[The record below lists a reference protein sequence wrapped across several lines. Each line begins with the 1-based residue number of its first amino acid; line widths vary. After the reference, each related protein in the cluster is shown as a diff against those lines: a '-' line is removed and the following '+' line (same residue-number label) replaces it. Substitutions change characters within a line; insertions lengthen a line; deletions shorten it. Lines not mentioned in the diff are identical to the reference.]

1 MIRTRTSETENL
13 EGTMM
18 NRRHFVQGAAMAA
31 LAAAAHIPGARA
43 AATYDLV
50 IKGGRVIDPARRLD
64 AVRDVAIA
72 GGRIAA
78 VEANIPAGGSMID
91 ARGKI
96 VIPGMIDLHTHCGRA
111 NNVPPM
117 ALSDG
122 VTCWVD
128 AGSNGADKVDES
140 VAVAKAAPNM
150 GRVLVNIAR
159 TGILP
164 EGDRMDI
171 SRADVGAARAAIER
185 NRDTIVGVK
194 ARLSFNVA
202 GSNDLEAIRRCQAVT
217 MPFNLPVMV
226 HVGQNVS
233 PMARILELLKPG
245 DVVTHLY
252 APEPNSILDG
262 SGRLFPEVQA
272 ARRRG
277 IWFDFGNGQNGHVT
291 WDMAERAIRQG
302 FLPDTLSTDYNANSR
317 STGVIDL
324 PNVMSKFLLLGVPM
338 DQVVAM
344 VTSNAAKVFPAFR
357 DRGTLNVGA
366 PADVAVM
373 ELRQGSFEFLDNY
386 GGKRSGQQRLFPV
399 ETVIGGKR
407 AARV

>member
-1 MIRTRTSETENL
+1 
-13 EGTMM
+13 MM
-18 NRRHFVQGAAMAA
+18 NRRQFVGTAAAA
-31 LAAAAHIPGARA
+31 VLAAHIPNARA

-78 VEANIPAGGSMID
+78 IEANIPAGGSMID

-96 VIPGMIDLHTHCGRA
+96 VIPGMIDLHTHCGRDRQ
-111 NNVPPM
+111 NGPM
-117 ALSDG
+117 TLSDG

-128 AGSNGADKVDES
+128 AGSNGADKIDES
-140 VAVAKAAPNM
+140 VANAKAAPNM
-150 GRVLVNIAR
+150 GRVLVNVGRA
-159 TGILP
+159 GILP
-164 EGDRMDI
+164 EGDTMDI
-171 SRADVGAARAAIER
+171 SRADVAAARAAIER
-185 NRDTIVGVK
+185 NRDTVIGVK
-194 ARLSFNVA
+194 ARLSYNVA
-202 GSNDLEAIRRCQAVT
+202 GPNDLEAVRRAQAMV
-217 MPFNLPVMV
+217 MPFNLPVML
-226 HVGQNVS
+226 HVGQTVS
-233 PMARILELLKPG
+233 PLPKILELLKPG

-252 APEPNSILDG
+252 APEPNSIFDG
-262 SGRLFPEVQA
+262 NGRLFPEVQA

-291 WDMAERAIRQG
+291 WDVAERAVRAG

-373 ELRQGSFEFLDNY
+373 ELRQGNFEFLDNY
-386 GGKRSGQQRLFPV
+386 GGKRTGQQRLFPIDS
-399 ETVIGGKR
+399 VIGGKR

>member
-1 MIRTRTSETENL
+1 
-13 EGTMM
+13 MM
-18 NRRHFVQGAAMAA
+18 NRRQFVG
-31 LAAAAHIPGARA
+31 AAAASVLAAQIPQARA

-50 IKGGRVIDPARRLD
+50 IKGGRVINPASRLD
-64 AVRDVAIA
+64 AVRDIAIA

-78 VEANIPAGGSMID
+78 VETNIPAGGNMID
-91 ARGKI
+91 ATGKI
-96 VIPGMIDLHTHCGRA
+96 VIPGMIDLHTHCGRQRESG
-111 NNVPPM
+111 PM
-117 ALSDG
+117 TLSDG
-122 VTCWVD
+122 VTCWID
-128 AGSNGADKVDES
+128 AGSNGADKIDES
-140 VAVAKAAPNM
+140 VANAKAAPNM
-150 GRVLVNIAR
+150 GRVLVNLGRA
-159 TGILP
+159 GILP
-164 EGDRMDI
+164 DGDLMDI

-185 NRDTIVGVK
+185 NRDTVVGVK

-202 GSNDLEAIRRCQAVT
+202 GANDLEAIRRAQAVT
-217 MPFNLPVMV
+217 MPLNLPVMV

-233 PMARILELLKPG
+233 PMPRILELLKPG

-262 SGRLFPEVQA
+262 NGRLFPEVQA

-317 STGVIDL
+317 QTGVIDL

-366 PADVAVM
+366 PADVAVI
-373 ELRQGSFEFLDNY
+373 ELRQGNFRFLDNY
-386 GGKRSGQQRLFPV
+386 GATRTGTQRLFPV
-399 ETVIGGKR
+399 AAVIGGKQ
-407 AARV
+407 APRV

>member
-1 MIRTRTSETENL
+1 
-13 EGTMM
+13 MM
-18 NRRHFVQGAAMAA
+18 NRRQFVGTAAMAV
-31 LAAAAHIPGARA
+31 LAANIPRARA

-50 IKGGRVIDPARRLD
+50 IKGGRVINPASRLD

-78 VEANIPAGGSMID
+78 VEANIPAGGNMID

-96 VIPGMIDLHTHCGRA
+96 VIPGMIDLHTHCGRDRA
-111 NNVPPM
+111 NGPM
-117 ALSDG
+117 TLSDG
-122 VTCWVD
+122 VTCWLD
-128 AGSNGADKVDES
+128 AGSNGADKIDES
-140 VAVAKAAPNM
+140 VANAKAAPNM
-150 GRVLVNIAR
+150 GRVLINLAR

-164 EGDRMDI
+164 EGDLMDI

-185 NRDTIVGVK
+185 NRDTVIGVK

-202 GSNDLEAIRRCQAVT
+202 GANDLEAVRRAQAVT
-217 MPFNLPVMV
+217 MPLNLPVMV

-233 PMARILELLKPG
+233 PMPKILELLKPG

-252 APEPNSILDG
+252 APEPNSIFDG
-262 SGRLFPEVQA
+262 NGRLFPEVTA

-291 WDMAERAIRQG
+291 WDVAERAVRQG

-344 VTSNAAKVFPAFR
+344 VTSNAAKPFPAFR
-357 DRGTLNVGA
+357 DRGTLAVGA
-366 PADVAVM
+366 PADVAVL
-373 ELRQGSFEFLDNY
+373 ELRQGNFTFLDNY
-386 GGKRSGQQRLFPV
+386 GGTRSGTQRLFPV
-399 ETVIGGKR
+399 ASVVGGKQ
-407 AARV
+407 APRV

>member
-1 MIRTRTSETENL
+1 
-13 EGTMM
+13 MM
-18 NRRHFVQGAAMAA
+18 NRRQFVG
-31 LAAAAHIPGARA
+31 AAAASAALLSRTPRA
-43 AATYDLV
+43 YAAPAPYDLL
-50 IKGGRVIDPARRLD
+50 IRGGRVIDPSRNISAI
-64 AVRDVAIA
+64 RDIAIA
-72 GGRIAA
+72 QGRIVA
-78 VEANIPAGGSMID
+78 VEPSILGNTAETID

-111 NNVPPM
+111 RDVAPLT
-117 ALSDG
+117 LSDG

-140 VAVAKAAPNM
+140 VANAKAAPNM

-164 EGDRMDI
+164 DGDLMDI
-171 SRADVGAARAAIER
+171 NRADVGAARAAIER
-185 NRDTIVGVK
+185 HRDTIVGVK

-233 PMARILELLKPG
+233 PMPKILELLKPG

-262 SGRLFPEVQA
+262 NGRLFPEVQA

-291 WDMAERAIRQG
+291 WDMAERAVRQG

-324 PNVMSKFLLLGVPM
+324 PNIMSKFLLLGVPL
-338 DQVVAM
+338 DQVVPM

-357 DRGTLNVGA
+357 DRGTLAIGA
-366 PADVAVM
+366 AADVAVL
-373 ELRQGSFEFLDNY
+373 ELREGTFEFLDNY
-386 GGKRSGQQRLFPV
+386 GGKRTGSQRLFPIA
-399 ETVIGGKR
+399 TVIGGKTAPR
-407 AARV
+407 A

>member
-1 MIRTRTSETENL
+1 
-13 EGTMM
+13 MM

-31 LAAAAHIPGARA
+31 LAAAAHSPGARA

-50 IKGGRVIDPARRLD
+50 IKGGRVIDPASRLD

-111 NNVPPM
+111 RDVAPLT
-117 ALSDG
+117 LSDG

-128 AGSNGADKVDES
+128 AGSNGADKIDES
-140 VAVAKAAPNM
+140 VANAKAAPNM

-164 EGDRMDI
+164 DGDLMDI
-171 SRADVGAARAAIER
+171 NRADVGAARAAIER

-217 MPFNLPVMV
+217 MPFNMPVMV

-233 PMARILELLKPG
+233 PMAKILELLKPG

-262 SGRLFPEVQA
+262 NGRLFPEVQA

-357 DRGTLNVGA
+357 DRGTFNVGA

-373 ELRQGSFEFLDNY
+373 ELRQGNFEFLDNY

>member
-1 MIRTRTSETENL
+1 
-13 EGTMM
+13 MM
-18 NRRHFVQGAAMAA
+18 NRRHFVGGVAMAA
-31 LAAAAHIPGARA
+31 LAAAHIPGAHA

-50 IKGGRVIDPARRLD
+50 IKGGRVIDSARRLD

-111 NNVPPM
+111 RDVAPM
-117 ALSDG
+117 TLSDG

-128 AGSNGADKVDES
+128 AGSNGADKIDES
-140 VAVAKAAPNM
+140 VANAKAAPNM

-159 TGILP
+159 AGILP
-164 EGDRMDI
+164 DGDLMDI
-171 SRADVGAARAAIER
+171 TRADVGAARAAIER
-185 NRDTIVGVK
+185 HRDTIVGVK

-217 MPFNLPVMV
+217 IPFNMPVMV

-233 PMARILELLKPG
+233 PMPKILELLKPG

-252 APEPNSILDG
+252 APEPNSILDAN
-262 SGRLFPEVQA
+262 GRLFPEVQA

-344 VTSNAAKVFPAFR
+344 VTSNAAKIVPAFR

-373 ELRQGSFEFLDNY
+373 ELRQGNFEFLDNY
-386 GGKRSGQQRLFPV
+386 GGKRSGQQRLFPI
-399 ETVIGGKR
+399 ETVIAGKR

>member
-1 MIRTRTSETENL
+1 
-13 EGTMM
+13 MM
-18 NRRHFVQGAAMAA
+18 NRRNFVGGVAMAA
-31 LAAAAHIPGARA
+31 LAAAHIPGAHA

-111 NNVPPM
+111 RDVAPLT
-117 ALSDG
+117 LSDG

-128 AGSNGADKVDES
+128 AGSNGADKIDES
-140 VAVAKAAPNM
+140 VANAKAAPNM

-159 TGILP
+159 SGILP
-164 EGDRMDI
+164 DGDLMDI
-171 SRADVGAARAAIER
+171 NRADVGAARAAIER
-185 NRDTIVGVK
+185 HRDTIVGVK

-233 PMARILELLKPG
+233 PMPKILELLKPG

-262 SGRLFPEVQA
+262 NGRLFPEVQA

-291 WDMAERAIRQG
+291 WDMAERPSGKASCRTRCR
-302 FLPDTLSTDYNANSR
+302 PTTTPTAVRPASSTCR
-317 STGVIDL
+317 T
-324 PNVMSKFLLLGVPM
+324 
-338 DQVVAM
+338 
-344 VTSNAAKVFPAFR
+344 
-357 DRGTLNVGA
+357 
-366 PADVAVM
+366 
-373 ELRQGSFEFLDNY
+373 
-386 GGKRSGQQRLFPV
+386 
-399 ETVIGGKR
+399 
-407 AARV
+407 

>member
-1 MIRTRTSETENL
+1 
-13 EGTMM
+13 MM
-18 NRRHFVQGAAMAA
+18 NRRNFVGGVAMAA
-31 LAAAAHIPGARA
+31 LAAAHIPGAHA

-78 VEANIPAGGSMID
+78 VEANIPAGGTMID

-111 NNVPPM
+111 RDVAPLT
-117 ALSDG
+117 LSDG

-128 AGSNGADKVDES
+128 AGSNGADKIDEL
-140 VAVAKAAPNM
+140 VANAKAAPNM

-159 TGILP
+159 AGILP
-164 EGDRMDI
+164 DGDLMDI

-185 NRDTIVGVK
+185 HRDTIVGVK

-233 PMARILELLKPG
+233 PMPKILELLKPG

-252 APEPNSILDG
+252 APEPNSILDAN
-262 SGRLFPEVQA
+262 GRLFPEVQA

-291 WDMAERAIRQG
+291 WDMAERSIRQG

-344 VTSNAAKVFPAFR
+344 VTSNAAKVVPAFR

-373 ELRQGSFEFLDNY
+373 ELRQGNFEFLDNY
-386 GGKRSGQQRLFPV
+386 GGKRSGQQRLFPI
-399 ETVIGGKR
+399 ETVIAGKR

>member
-1 MIRTRTSETENL
+1 
-13 EGTMM
+13 MM
-18 NRRHFVQGAAMAA
+18 NRRQFVGAAISAATMLTTSANA
-31 LAAAAHIPGARA
+31 LAAAAN
-43 AATYDLV
+43 YDL
-50 IKGGRVIDPARRLD
+50 IIRGGRVIDPARGLD
-64 AVRDVAIA
+64 GVRDVAIA
-72 GGRIAA
+72 QGRIAA
-78 VEANIPAGGSMID
+78 VEANITAGAPDMID
-91 ARGKI
+91 ARGRI
-96 VIPGMIDLHTHCGRA
+96 VIPGMIDLHTHCGRSRDVA
-111 NNVPPM
+111 PLT
-117 ALSDG
+117 LSDG

-128 AGSNGADKVDES
+128 AGSNGADKADES

-150 GRVLVNIAR
+150 GRVLINLAR

-164 EGDRMDI
+164 EGDLMDI

-202 GSNDLEAIRRCQAVT
+202 GANDLEAVRRAQSVT
-217 MPFNLPVMV
+217 MPLNLPVMV

-233 PMARILELLKPG
+233 PMPRILELLKPG

-262 SGRLFPEVQA
+262 NGRLFPEVQA

-324 PNVMSKFLLLGVPM
+324 PNVMSKFLLLGVPL

-344 VTSNAAKVFPAFR
+344 VTSNAAKPFAAFR

-366 PADVAVM
+366 PADVAVL
-373 ELRQGSFEFLDNY
+373 ELRQGNFEFLDNY
-386 GGKRSGQQRLFPV
+386 GGKRTGQQRLFP
-399 ETVIGGKR
+399 TASVIGGKR
-407 AARV
+407 APRV

>member
-1 MIRTRTSETENL
+1 
-13 EGTMM
+13 MM
-18 NRRHFVQGAAMAA
+18 NRRQFVG
-31 LAAAAHIPGARA
+31 AAAAGAAIFAHNPNVFA
-43 AATYDLV
+43 AASYDLV

-72 GGRIAA
+72 QGRIAA
-78 VEANIPAGGSMID
+78 IEANIPAAGDMID

-111 NNVPPM
+111 RDVAPLT
-117 ALSDG
+117 LSDG

-128 AGSNGADKVDES
+128 AGSNGADKIDES
-140 VAVAKAAPNM
+140 VANAKAAPNI
-150 GRVLVNIAR
+150 GRVLINVAR

-164 EGDRMDI
+164 EGDLKDI
-171 SRADVGAARAAIER
+171 NRADVGAARAAIER
-185 NRDTIVGVK
+185 HRDTIVGVK
-194 ARLSFNVA
+194 ARLSYNVA
-202 GSNDLEAIRRCQAVT
+202 GTNDLEAVRRAQAMV

-226 HVGQNVS
+226 HVGQNFS
-233 PMARILELLKPG
+233 PMPKILELLKPG

-262 SGRLFPEVQA
+262 NGKLFPEVQA

-291 WDMAERAIRQG
+291 WDVAERAVRQG

-324 PNVMSKFLLLGVPM
+324 PNVMSKFLLLGAPL
-338 DQVVAM
+338 DSVVAM

-357 DRGTLNVGA
+357 DRGTLAVGA
-366 PADVAVM
+366 PADVAVL
-373 ELRQGSFEFLDNY
+373 ELRQGTFEFLDNY
-386 GGKRSGQQRLFPV
+386 EGRRTGRQRLFPIA
-399 ETVIGGKR
+399 TVIGGKQ
-407 AARV
+407 APRV